1 MPVHHGVTPSIKF
14 TITYLYTWVERGNV
28 REKCLAYE
36 LNTMTLARAR
46 TWTTCSG
53 VVQTNQYLLLN
64 LLSMIPLFS
73 FTVPYCSNCILLQP
87 KACPQMAASY
97 FSESFLFIIV
107 NSFDNK
113 TLMKWID
120 CHVQHFLYKESAL
133 VDRFDA
139 LAIT

>member
-1 MPVHHGVTPSIKF
+1 MSVTGAKNAQQ
-14 TITYLYTWVERGNV
+14 L
-28 REKCLAYE
+28 EKTA
-36 LNTMTLARAR
+36 
-46 TWTTCSG
+46 
-53 VVQTNQYLLLN
+53 LLLCI
-64 LLSMIPLFS
+64 SS
-73 FTVPYCSNCILLQP
+73 FYINTS
-87 KACPQMAASY
+87 
-97 FSESFLFIIV
+97 IV

>member
-1 MPVHHGVTPSIKF
+1 
-14 TITYLYTWVERGNV
+14 
-28 REKCLAYE
+28 
-36 LNTMTLARAR
+36 
-46 TWTTCSG
+46 
-53 VVQTNQYLLLN
+53 
-64 LLSMIPLFS
+64 
-73 FTVPYCSNCILLQP
+73 
-87 KACPQMAASY
+87 MAASY

-139 LAIT
+139 LAITWDDKFVLFHTNTLYYSSVIGFITGDILFEK

>member
-1 MPVHHGVTPSIKF
+1 
-14 TITYLYTWVERGNV
+14 
-28 REKCLAYE
+28 
-36 LNTMTLARAR
+36 
-46 TWTTCSG
+46 
-53 VVQTNQYLLLN
+53 
-64 LLSMIPLFS
+64 
-73 FTVPYCSNCILLQP
+73 
-87 KACPQMAASY
+87 MAASY

-139 LAIT
+139 LAITWDDKFVLFSYKYYISVIGFITGDILFEK